1 MEIDILNPYVM
12 KILICA
18 RREDSI
24 NAISKRIGLS
34 YGWTYNWIKRLVDIG
49 TFKVT
54 KTGLLLQENDKFY
67 DRVLDFIKE
76 NFKNDISFHYSVLSL
91 FGIKYSFT
99 KTDAVLIWT
108 NGGYNIS
115 RYMGYYPIFI
125 KIKKSDNS
133 LFEWYCKKL
142 GLHINSGGGGFYS
155 VELLADFDVSYK
167 KGIPVDT
174 LDLTIAFMKKNIYNF
189 EPALEMIQDIYGKKF
204 GIKYKEAVTNVL

>member
-1 MEIDILNPYVM
+1 MEINILNPYVM
-12 KILICA
+12 RILICA

-24 NAISKRIGLS
+24 NSISKRMGLS
-34 YGWTYNWIKRLVDIG
+34 YGWTYNWIKKLVDIG

-54 KTGLLLQENDKFY
+54 KTGLLSQENNEFY
-67 DRVLDFIKE
+67 IRVLDFIKE
-76 NFKNDISFHYSVLSL
+76 NFKNDISFHYSMLSL
-91 FGIKYSFT
+91 FGIKYCFT
-99 KTDAVLIWT
+99 KTDAVVIWT

-115 RYMGYYPIFI
+115 RYRGYYPIFI

-142 GLHINSGGGGFYS
+142 GLHINSDGGVFYS
-155 VELLADFDVSYK
+155 VELLEDFDVSYK

-204 GIKYKEAVTNVL
+204 GIKYKEVVTNVL